1 RDSQIRDFHR
11 AAGAREDIIGQLHAE
26 IGRQSSALQKSNRTV
41 QSLMER
47 ITRFHEQIAHQV
59 AMIEALN
66 AEIHALKNSTSWRI
80 TAPIRGIKKP
90 LQPAWRAAV
99 KRALK
104 NLPAAIKST
113 HQRVG

>member
-1 RDSQIRDFHR
+1 QLDGDLVEIAENPAKATRYAHLFQVLGAGIERRLLIDEQKKWIDDFQSGIESRDSQIRDFHR

-59 AMIEALN
+59 AMIEAL
-66 AEIHALKNSTSWRI
+66 
-80 TAPIRGIKKP
+80 
-90 LQPAWRAAV
+90 
-99 KRALK
+99 
-104 NLPAAIKST
+104 
-113 HQRVG
+113 